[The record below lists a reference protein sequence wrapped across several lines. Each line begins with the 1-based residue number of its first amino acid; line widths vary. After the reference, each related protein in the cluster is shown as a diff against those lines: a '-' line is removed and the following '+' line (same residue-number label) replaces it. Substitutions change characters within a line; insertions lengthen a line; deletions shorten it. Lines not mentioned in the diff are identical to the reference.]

1 MEKKYI
7 STRNQQKEINFYQ
20 AIVQGI
26 GEDGGLLVPD
36 FDFTKMDLDVLSKLN
51 YVDLATEVLS
61 TFVPEEGKELIH
73 DACLN
78 AYGTGLFPEIVV
90 PVKKA
95 GDVYVAEL
103 FHGQTA
109 AFKDMAL
116 SLLPYLMTLSL
127 KQLKEER
134 EVMILAATSGD
145 TGKAAL
151 EGFKDVEGTCIKVF
165 YPLDG
170 VSAIQQQQMVSQTGK
185 NVKVV
190 GIHGNFDDAQSAVK
204 KAFASE
210 ELKVASD
217 QHNVFLS
224 SANSIN
230 VGRLIPQIVYYFHS
244 YFELV
249 RNNEIKLGDKIN
261 FCVPSGNF
269 GNCLAGYFAKKMGLP
284 IDKFVCAS
292 NKNNILTDFFT
303 TGKYDANREF
313 YKTNAPAMDILVS
326 SNLERLVWFM
336 SDGDGEKVRQ
346 YMDKLNSE
354 GVYEVDDATFA
365 KIKDQ
370 FKAGCLSEDEILTT
384 IKTCFNET
392 GYLLDTHTA
401 IGYGV
406 LKQYQQETGDHTK
419 TVLLSTASPYKFP
432 ESVYQAIYGEE
443 LDVYTAIDKLSEK
456 TGVPVPQALAG
467 IKEREVL
474 HKEAI
479 DKTEIISFIK
489 SEIEAM

>member
-7 STRNQQKEINFYQ
+7 STRNQQEEINFYQ

-26 GEDGGLLVPD
+26 GNDGGLLVPN
-36 FDFTKMDLDVLSKLN
+36 FDFTKMDLEALMKLN
-51 YVDLATEVLS
+51 YVDLATEVLT
-61 TFVPEEGKELIH
+61 TFVGEDGKELIH

-78 AYGTGLFPEIVV
+78 AYGKGLFPKEVV

-95 GDVYVAEL
+95 GDVYIAEL

-127 KQLKEER
+127 NKLNEQR
-134 EVMILAATSGD
+134 QVMILAATSGD

-151 EGFKDVEGTCIKVF
+151 EGFKDVPGTSIKVF

-170 VSAIQQQQMVSQTGK
+170 VSAIQQQQMVSQTGN
-185 NVKVV
+185 NVEVV
-190 GIHGNFDDAQSAVK
+190 GIHGNFDDAQTAVK
-204 KAFASE
+204 KAFASK
-210 ELKVASD
+210 ELKTASD
-217 QHNVFLS
+217 KHNVFLS

-249 RNNEIKLGDKIN
+249 RNKEIVLGDKIN

-269 GNCLAGYFAKKMGLP
+269 GNCLAGYFAKQMGLP
-284 IDKFVCAS
+284 IDKFICAS

-303 TGKYDANREF
+303 TGKYDANRDF

-336 SDGDGEKVRQ
+336 CGDGNRVRE
-346 YMDKLNSE
+346 YMNKLNQD
-354 GVYEVDDATFA
+354 GIYEVDQDVLA
-365 KIKDQ
+365 KIQEQ
-370 FKAGCLSEDEILTT
+370 FKAGYLDEDQVLAT
-384 IKTCFNET
+384 IKACYNET

-401 IGYGV
+401 VGYGV
-406 LKQYQQETGDHTK
+406 LKEYQAKTNDHTK
-419 TVLLSTASPYKFP
+419 TVLLATASPYKFP

-443 LDVYTAIDKLSEK
+443 LDVYSAIDKLNEK
-456 TGVPVPQALAG
+456 TGVMVPKPLQG
-467 IKEREVL
+467 IKDREIL
-474 HKEAI
+474 HKKKI
-479 DKTEIISFIK
+479 DK
-489 SEIEAM
+489 SEIIDFIKAEIEAV